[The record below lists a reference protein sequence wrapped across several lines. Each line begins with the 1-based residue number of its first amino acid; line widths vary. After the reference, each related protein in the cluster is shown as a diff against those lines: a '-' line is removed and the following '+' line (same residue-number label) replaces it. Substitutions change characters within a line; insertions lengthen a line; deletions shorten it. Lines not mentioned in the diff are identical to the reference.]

1 MKRMLSVGKQEMP
14 TDEPPESSRA
24 PTATG
29 FGKVLSSIQGL
40 QQRLDDFSIDEVS
53 RAQAKAYALI
63 QSLDDFQS
71 QLTALAKLKDAIA
84 SATAQ
89 VGAIPEENID
99 VISADG
105 LESHPQLRAIV
116 QAGRLIRLHR
126 SLRAA
131 QASIESST
139 LDLQQG
145 QSDPEFPHREATY
158 SASDTSSLFSRPE
171 LKLPPAAGNA
181 EAPIEHSP
189 GAENIQCDTNL
200 AAGASKGV
208 LAPPSSLPAA
218 AVTAAAGARSLQDKN
233 LVVKA
238 DFDQRLL
245 NDLIETYG
253 EFAIAP
259 NTAKSVVSP
268 ITNLPEALEVAQA
281 PGHLI
286 SLQPTP
292 AEPAF
297 VKSIA
302 GAPLGL
308 PAPGKKFARASAPST
323 VPSIKKQGEIDR
335 QLKRIIKDYGE
346 YDLYSPQKSMNF
358 KMVAIV
364 GFVLLGLILGGF
376 YFLKA
381 SPTVPAAIETIPQA
395 ATTEIPRGQRRTDV
409 TEPPMSGAP
418 DLKQRDQ
425 ENWRKP

>member
-1 MKRMLSVGKQEMP
+1 MKRMLSAGKQEMP

-53 RAQAKAYALI
+53 RAEAKAYSLI

-71 QLTALAKLKDAIA
+71 QLAALVKLKEAVTR
-84 SATAQ
+84 ATAQ
-89 VGAIPEENID
+89 VNAIPEESFAA
-99 VISADG
+99 ISTDG

-116 QAGRLIRLHR
+116 QAGRLVRLHR

-131 QASIESST
+131 QASVESSP
-139 LDLQQG
+139 LELQDG
-145 QSDPEFPHREATY
+145 QPDPEFPHRERTYNTSGAT
-158 SASDTSSLFSRPE
+158 SFLCRPE
-171 LKLPPAAGNA
+171 LDLPPAAA
-181 EAPIEHSP
+181 SDETPIEHARGEDIEPDANRAADASGSVLVRPNPLSAGVVTSAP
-189 GAENIQCDTNL
+189 GARPL
-200 AAGASKGV
+200 AEKK
-208 LAPPSSLPAA
+208 
-218 AVTAAAGARSLQDKN
+218 R
-233 LVVKA
+233 VVKT

-259 NTAKSVVSP
+259 NPAKSLVTA
-268 ITNLPEALEVAQA
+268 ITTLPKPPEAAQA

-302 GAPLGL
+302 SAPLGL
-308 PAPGKKFARASAPST
+308 PAPGKKFTRSSAPST
-323 VPSIKKQGEIDR
+323 GPSLKKQGEIDR

-346 YDLYSPQKSMNF
+346 YDLYSPQKSMNL
-358 KMVAIV
+358 KMIAIV

-376 YFLKA
+376 YLKA
-381 SPTVPAAIETIPQA
+381 SPTAVPSAIETTPQA
-395 ATTEIPRGQRRTDV
+395 GTTEIPRGQR
-409 TEPPMSGAP
+409 
-418 DLKQRDQ
+418 
-425 ENWRKP
+425 

>member
-1 MKRMLSVGKQEMP
+1 MP

-53 RAQAKAYALI
+53 RAEAKAYSLM

-71 QLTALAKLKDAIA
+71 QLAALVKLKEAVA
-84 SATAQ
+84 SVTAQ
-89 VGAIPEENID
+89 IDAIPEENFD
-99 VISADG
+99 LISADG

-116 QAGRLIRLHR
+116 QAGRLVRLHR

-131 QASIESST
+131 QAIVESSP
-139 LDLQQG
+139 LELQDG
-145 QSDPEFPHREATY
+145 QPDPEFPHREAMYNT
-158 SASDTSSLFSRPE
+158 SDASSFLSRPE
-171 LKLPPAAGNA
+171 LDFPPAAAND
-181 EAPIEHSP
+181 ETPIEHAR
-189 GAENIQCDTNL
+189 GEDIQPDANR
-200 AAGASKGV
+200 AGASGSV
-208 LAPPSSLPAA
+208 LAPPSPLS
-218 AVTAAAGARSLQDKN
+218 AVVVTSAPGARPLAEKN
-233 LVVKA
+233 RVVKT

-259 NTAKSVVSP
+259 DPAKSLVTA
-268 ITNLPEALEVAQA
+268 ITTTPKPEVAQA

-297 VKSIA
+297 VKSMA
-302 GAPLGL
+302 SGPLGL
-308 PAPGKKFARASAPST
+308 PAPGKKFSRPSAASMA
-323 VPSIKKQGEIDR
+323 PSIKKQGEIDR

-346 YDLYSPQKSMNF
+346 YDLYSPQKSMNL
-358 KMVAIV
+358 KMIATV

-381 SPTVPAAIETIPQA
+381 SPTAVPSAIETTPQA
-395 ATTEIPRGQRRTDV
+395 GTTEIPRGQR
-409 TEPPMSGAP
+409 
-418 DLKQRDQ
+418 
-425 ENWRKP
+425 

>member
-1 MKRMLSVGKQEMP
+1 MP

-53 RAQAKAYALI
+53 RAEAKAYSLM

-71 QLTALAKLKDAIA
+71 QLAALVKLKEAVA
-84 SATAQ
+84 SVTAQ
-89 VGAIPEENID
+89 IDAIPEENFD
-99 VISADG
+99 LISADG

-116 QAGRLIRLHR
+116 QAGRLVRLHR

-131 QASIESST
+131 QAIVESSP
-139 LDLQQG
+139 LELQDG
-145 QSDPEFPHREATY
+145 QPDPEFPHGEAMYNT
-158 SASDTSSLFSRPE
+158 SDASSFLSRPE
-171 LKLPPAAGNA
+171 LDFPPAAAND
-181 EAPIEHSP
+181 ETPIEHAR
-189 GAENIQCDTNL
+189 GEDIQPDANR
-200 AAGASKGV
+200 AGASGSV
-208 LAPPSSLPAA
+208 LASPSPLS
-218 AVTAAAGARSLQDKN
+218 AVVVTSAPGARPLAEKN
-233 LVVKA
+233 RVVKT

-259 NTAKSVVSP
+259 NAAKSLVTA
-268 ITNLPEALEVAQA
+268 ITTTPKPKVAQA

-297 VKSIA
+297 VKSMA
-302 GAPLGL
+302 SGPLGL
-308 PAPGKKFARASAPST
+308 PAPGKKFSRPSAASMA
-323 VPSIKKQGEIDR
+323 PSIKKQGEIDR
-335 QLKRIIKDYGE
+335 QLKRIVKDYGE
-346 YDLYSPQKSMNF
+346 YDLYSPQKSMNL
-358 KMVAIV
+358 KMIAIV

-381 SPTVPAAIETIPQA
+381 SPTAVPSTIETTPQA
-395 ATTEIPRGQRRTDV
+395 GTTEIPRGQR
-409 TEPPMSGAP
+409 
-418 DLKQRDQ
+418 
-425 ENWRKP
+425 

>member
-1 MKRMLSVGKQEMP
+1 MKRMLSAGKQEMP

-24 PTATG
+24 PTVTG

-40 QQRLDDFSIDEVS
+40 QQRLDDFSIEEVS
-53 RAQAKAYALI
+53 RAEAKAYSLI

-71 QLTALAKLKDAIA
+71 QLAALVKLKEAVA
-84 SATAQ
+84 SVTAQ
-89 VGAIPEENID
+89 IDAIPEENFD

-116 QAGRLIRLHR
+116 QAGRLVRLHR

-131 QASIESST
+131 QAIVESSP
-139 LDLQQG
+139 LELQDG
-145 QSDPEFPHREATY
+145 QPDPEFPHGEAMYNT
-158 SASDTSSLFSRPE
+158 SDASSFLSRPE
-171 LKLPPAAGNA
+171 LDFPPAAAND
-181 EAPIEHSP
+181 ETPIEHARGEDIEL
-189 GAENIQCDTNL
+189 GANR
-200 AAGASKGV
+200 AGASGSV
-208 LAPPSSLPAA
+208 LAPPSPLS
-218 AVTAAAGARSLQDKN
+218 AVVVTSAPGAHPLAEKN
-233 LVVKA
+233 RVVKT

-259 NTAKSVVSP
+259 NPAKSLVTA
-268 ITNLPEALEVAQA
+268 ITTTPKPEVAQA

-297 VKSIA
+297 VKSMA
-302 GAPLGL
+302 SGPLGL
-308 PAPGKKFARASAPST
+308 PAPGKKFSRPSAASMA
-323 VPSIKKQGEIDR
+323 PSIKKQGEIDR

-346 YDLYSPQKSMNF
+346 YDLYSPQKSMNL
-358 KMVAIV
+358 KMIAIV

-381 SPTVPAAIETIPQA
+381 SPTAVPSAIETTPQA
-395 ATTEIPRGQRRTDV
+395 GTTEIPRGQR
-409 TEPPMSGAP
+409 
-418 DLKQRDQ
+418 
-425 ENWRKP
+425 

>member
-1 MKRMLSVGKQEMP
+1 MP

-53 RAQAKAYALI
+53 RAEAKAYSLM

-71 QLTALAKLKDAIA
+71 QLAALVKLKEAVA
-84 SATAQ
+84 SVTAQ
-89 VGAIPEENID
+89 IDAIPEENFD
-99 VISADG
+99 LISADG

-116 QAGRLIRLHR
+116 QAGRLVRLHR

-131 QASIESST
+131 QAIVESSP
-139 LDLQQG
+139 LELQDG
-145 QSDPEFPHREATY
+145 QPDPEFPHREAMYNT
-158 SASDTSSLFSRPE
+158 SDASSFPSRPE
-171 LKLPPAAGNA
+171 LDFPPAAAND
-181 EAPIEHSP
+181 ETPIEHAR
-189 GAENIQCDTNL
+189 GEDIQPDANR
-200 AAGASKGV
+200 AGASGSV
-208 LAPPSSLPAA
+208 LASPSPLS
-218 AVTAAAGARSLQDKN
+218 AVVVTSAPGARPLAEKN
-233 LVVKA
+233 RVVKT

-259 NTAKSVVSP
+259 DPAKSLVTA
-268 ITNLPEALEVAQA
+268 ITTTPKPEVAQA

-297 VKSIA
+297 VKSMA
-302 GAPLGL
+302 SGPLGL
-308 PAPGKKFARASAPST
+308 PAPGKKFSRPSAASMA
-323 VPSIKKQGEIDR
+323 PSIKKQGEIDR
-335 QLKRIIKDYGE
+335 QLKRIVKDYGE
-346 YDLYSPQKSMNF
+346 YDLYSPQKSMNL
-358 KMVAIV
+358 KMIAIV

-381 SPTVPAAIETIPQA
+381 SPTAEPSAIETTPQA
-395 ATTEIPRGQRRTDV
+395 GTTEIPRGQR
-409 TEPPMSGAP
+409 
-418 DLKQRDQ
+418 
-425 ENWRKP
+425 